1 MKVLA
6 IDVGGTNVKIL
17 ALGGK
22 EPARFPSGPKM
33 TPADMVAGVK
43 ELASGWEYDAVS
55 IGIPTFV
62 LQGVVIFDPHNLGSG
77 WVGFNFEEA
86 FGCPVKIV
94 NDAAMQAFGSYKK
107 GKMLFLGLGTGLG
120 AAFVING
127 VAESREL
134 AHFRF
139 KKKTY
144 EEYVGVRA
152 FARLGKKRWSKNVE
166 KVVDHLVKSLHPD
179 DVVLGGGNAKK
190 LDFGG
195 LPKCCRQGDNFNAF
209 LGGFRMW
216 DGSDKAANASK
227 RQGSPVAKRGVKE

>member
-1 MKVLA
+1 MKVLV

-17 ALGGK
+17 ASDCEDPL
-22 EPARFPSGPKM
+22 RFPSGPKM
-33 TPADMVAGVK
+33 TPAKMVAGVK
-43 ELASGWEYDAVS
+43 KLASGWRYDVVS

-62 LQGVVIFDPHNLGSG
+62 LQGVVIFEPRNLGPG
-77 WVGFNFEEA
+77 WVGFNFEKA
-86 FGCPVKIV
+86 FGCPVKIM

-139 KKKTY
+139 EKKTY
-144 EEYVGVRA
+144 EKYVGVSA
-152 FARLGKKRWSKNVE
+152 FARLGKKRWRKNVE
-166 KVVDHLVKSLHPD
+166 MIVDHLVKSLHPD
-179 DVVLGGGNAKK
+179 HLVLGGGNAKK
-190 LDFGG
+190 VDFSR

-216 DGSDKAANASK
+216 DGSDKAAYASK
-227 RQGSPVAKRGVKE
+227 HHSSPVVKRGVK